1 MKNVKEFSL
10 RSFLSRAKRDRRA
23 YRLYLT
29 RLEKNNPRGIES
41 RLAAWE
47 KAVWKEVDCLTCA
60 NCCKTMTPT
69 YTPRDLKRIS
79 KHFGMT
85 VTEFQKK
92 WLKKERGGD
101 KDWVNKSTP
110 CQFLNKKD
118 NKCSIYPIRPADCA
132 GFPHLQKKFVDFA
145 HIHHQNVE
153 SCPATHAL
161 VTKMMREV
169 QA

>member
-10 RSFLSRAKRDRRA
+10 RGFLSRAKRDRRA

-29 RLEKNNPRGIES
+29 RLEKNKPRGVES
-41 RLAAWE
+41 RLATWD
-47 KAVWKEVDCLTCA
+47 KAVWKEIDCLSCA

-79 KHFGMT
+79 KHLGMT
-85 VTEFQKK
+85 VSAFQKK

-101 KDWVNKSTP
+101 RDWINKSTP

-118 NKCSIYPIRPADCA
+118 NTCSIYAVRPADCA
-132 GFPHLQKKFVDFA
+132 GFPHLRKKFVDFA
-145 HIHHQNVE
+145 HIHHQNID

-161 VTKMMREV
+161 VTKMMLEI
-169 QA
+169 

>member
-1 MKNVKEFSL
+1 
-10 RSFLSRAKRDRRA
+10 
-23 YRLYLT
+23 
-29 RLEKNNPRGIES
+29 
-41 RLAAWE
+41 
-47 KAVWKEVDCLTCA
+47 
-60 NCCKTMTPT
+60 MTPT

-85 VTEFQKK
+85 VSAFQKK

-110 CQFLNKKD
+110 CQFLNKLD
-118 NKCSIYPIRPADCA
+118 NKCSIYAIRPADCS
-132 GFPHLQKKFVDFA
+132 GFPHLRKKFVDFA

-161 VTKMMREV
+161 VTKMK
-169 QA
+169 AAIPS